1 MHTTIVEQAHH
12 SIHAVH
18 DLIHAVFTDPDGTG
32 AAAVEQLLPAFA
44 ERFSMVTT
52 AGAIVGLEQVE
63 QMFRGAVGARPGLE
77 IRVSDLHTVWHE
89 GHSVAIR
96 YKETHRLN
104 QQETSRLSVV
114 VIRIHEHSAQW
125 LYLHETPLS

>member
-1 MHTTIVEQAHH
+1 MHNTIVEQAKH

-18 DLIHAVFTDPDGTG
+18 DLIHAVFTDQDGNG
-32 AAAVEQLLPAFA
+32 AAAIERLLPAFA
-44 ERFSMVTT
+44 EHFSMVTT
-52 AGAIVGLEQVE
+52 AGAIVSREQVE

-77 IRVSDLHTVWHE
+77 ILVSDLHTVWHE
-89 GHSVAIR
+89 GHSAAIR
-96 YKETHRLN
+96 YKETHRLE